1 MRLQIRAPNGLA
13 AQSNVPSSLVFEFQ
27 PTPSPSAQAHRGKD
41 ILPRPARGGRGGSKR
56 GAGARGRTAWLLLL
70 LLRLQGSL
78 VSGPRR
84 GPPTRRA
91 DPEGRREAESSA
103 VPQSGHE
110 ASEGAGPA
118 EAAGRAGGR
127 ARRQGSP
134 GAGRAAAGGG
144 EVGAPPAPPA
154 PPAWRPRLTRL
165 SPRRLR
171 KLMGL
176 PEAPEPR
183 ALSLRAME
191 QIRYLRSAF
200 PEEWPAGRLAQGF
213 GVTPEV
219 IRRVLKSR
227 FRPSPERGL
236 KQDAR
241 AGARP
246 NPAPASAAGRRPEG
260 ARGSAGKAGK
270 ARAPHS
276 LSKEAPREGP
286 EGPALQ
292 PRLPG
297 SGRSLPP
304 LRNGCSW
311 SKTWQSWEDSSSG
324 LFLYARL
331 ERNGFYLKLCWEAV
345 LYQKYRSLQN
355 NRVAGDLGGL
365 LVQPPA

>member
-1 MRLQIRAPNGLA
+1 MKPPRVPDLRKLLAGLA
-13 AQSNVPSSLVFEFQ
+13 AARADREVPALDEQ
-27 PTPSPSAQAHRGKD
+27 LQAVER
-41 ILPRPARGGRGGSKR
+41 
-56 GAGARGRTAWLLLL
+56 
-70 LLRLQGSL
+70 RLQC
-78 VSGPRR
+78 
-84 GPPTRRA
+84 
-91 DPEGRREAESSA
+91 
-103 VPQSGHE
+103 
-110 ASEGAGPA
+110 
-118 EAAGRAGGR
+118 R
-127 ARRQGSP
+127 ARQ
-134 GAGRAAAGGG
+134 
-144 EVGAPPAPPA
+144 
-154 PPAWRPRLTRL
+154 TRE
-165 SPRRLR
+165 RRLR

-246 NPAPASAAGRRPEG
+246 NPAPACGAAPRALEPPAGPGPPPGLSQEGAAASRACLPGLLAGGPSAAAGRRPEG

-286 EGPALQ
+286 EGPAA
-292 PRLPG
+292 
-297 SGRSLPP
+297 S
-304 LRNGCSW
+304 
-311 SKTWQSWEDSSSG
+311 
-324 LFLYARL
+324 
-331 ERNGFYLKLCWEAV
+331 
-345 LYQKYRSLQN
+345 
-355 NRVAGDLGGL
+355 
-365 LVQPPA
+365 